1 MKKAFSTIL
10 FSLISLH
17 FIFGASFQ
25 FVKYQVENGLSHNTV
40 WCSLQDQ
47 SDFMWFGTSDGLNC
61 FDGKSFRTYR
71 YDPQNKNSLG
81 NNFVLS
87 LFEDETK
94 RLWVG
99 TQKGLYNFDKAT

>member
-99 TQKGLYNFDKAT
+99 TH